1 MGQRRKS
8 IHNVLQKLI
17 EHSVDTSAENV
28 IETVDTNDEP
38 TAKEAI
44 DNTQAEIQCKTED
57 EGLEK
62 PIETESPPKSS
73 RPHRRSSF
81 AASFYLSGSTELED
95 EILTKRS
102 RKRKQSSAPQGQ
114 PEPTVSSVNN
124 EVIEEPAKET
134 NEVNQIEEDEEEK
147 PIVHLKK
154 RKRKSPTLE
163 SEPQIVKSSDVSN
176 LENTEKPFMDE
187 DQPIKPRQRSES

>member
-1 MGQRRKS
+1 MG
-8 IHNVLQKLI
+8 
-17 EHSVDTSAENV
+17 
-28 IETVDTNDEP
+28 
-38 TAKEAI
+38 
-44 DNTQAEIQCKTED
+44 ED

-62 PIETESPPKSS
+62 PIKTESLPKSS

-95 EILTKRS
+95 EILSKRS
-102 RKRKQSSAPQGQ
+102 RKRKQSSSPQDQ
-114 PEPTVSSVNN
+114 PEPTVNN
-124 EVIEEPAKET
+124 EVIEEPFKET
-134 NEVNQIEEDEEEK
+134 NEVKIEEDEEEK

-176 LENTEKPFMDE
+176 LETTEKPFMDE
-187 DQPIKPRQRSES
+187 NQPIKPRQR